1 MMKKIHCIV
10 LLFLG
15 SIIFCFGQEE
25 TNFPQYKNQISTNL
39 LLPFAGSF
47 DLTYER
53 TIANKWA
60 VGLSGA
66 IYGDDFG
73 DFDTESSGYY
83 DRTTNFE
90 IMPFVRFYLNSTKT
104 NGHFF
109 EVFGSISQVEQTGG
123 YVRNVNDQGY
133 GVYVIGSENYIVGG
147 LGTGYGYRF
156 LFMKNRLVV
165 EGQLGIRT
173 NFSTNFFF
181 LNVALVRTGIKI
193 GYRF

>member
-1 MMKKIHCIV
+1 M
-10 LLFLG
+10 
-15 SIIFCFGQEE
+15 
-25 TNFPQYKNQISTNL
+25 
-39 LLPFAGSF
+39 
-47 DLTYER
+47 
-53 TIANKWA
+53 
-60 VGLSGA
+60 
-66 IYGDDFG
+66 
-73 DFDTESSGYY
+73 
-83 DRTTNFE
+83 
-90 IMPFVRFYLNSTKT
+90 NSTKT

-181 LNVALVRTGIKI
+181 FKCCLSAHRNKNRV
-193 GYRF
+193 